1 MAKKPFVLSCLRILG
16 LEEMLKLSDVVH
28 TRSIPL
34 KQVSGGGFAVGD
46 APEEKPRNEPKKEK
60 KEAKEAKVIP
70 FPSKEPAKKEVP
82 EENHSKSTTNGPL
95 DLPGGF
101 LASEEIL
108 NQLERAKEMKEANL
122 RHRAIEEYRQGQNTH
137 IVKSKNDEG
146 KTEIR
151 FAKTKGVLIDRKLA

>member
-1 MAKKPFVLSCLRILG
+1 MAKKPFVLSCLKILG
-16 LEEMLKLSDVVH
+16 LEEMLKLSDIVH

-46 APEEKPRNEPKKEK
+46 APEERPRNDPKKEK

-70 FPSKEPAKKEVP
+70 FPKKEELSKEIP
-82 EENHSKSTTNGPL
+82 EKN
-95 DLPGGF
+95 LPPPPQELPHESNTEF

-108 NQLERAKEMKEANL
+108 NQLEIARELKESGL
-122 RHRAIEEYRQGQNTH
+122 RHQALENYRQGQNTH
-137 IVKSKNDEG
+137 IVRSKNSEG
-146 KTEIR
+146 KTEVR